1 MIEGMRKMRYISGI
15 CLCLL
20 LLAGCQEETAPVS
33 IEPPSQAR
41 SVPAISYAI
50 NQSGLQVTTN
60 SGEDWM
66 QVPVEVDELFRGEYQ
81 GSKTELIDQSY
92 SLSEGRLA
100 FIIGGM
106 GHTAVLS
113 STDQGRTWET
123 AELPDAI
130 EGVRLRIIGFT
141 SEQDGFVI
149 LSGGRT
155 MSAEGNQ
162 IYQTADGGRTWTLT
176 GSAPSERIVQSGTFV
191 SKDIGF
197 MTFGLTGP
205 AEYYRTTDGGANWG
219 AFEVELPGIYDEIF
233 TVMESAEFEGD
244 QLIMTMGQGSN
255 GDYYGGNVK
264 ATLVSDDYG
273 ATFDMT
279 GLIDPDDVMTE
290 EEEANWRENDSYY

>member
-1 MIEGMRKMRYISGI
+1 MRYILAI
-15 CLCLL
+15 CLCLV
-20 LLAGCQEETAPVS
+20 LLAGCQEEEAAPAI
-33 IEPPSQAR
+33 IEPPAQTQTG
-41 SVPAISYAI
+41 PAITYTIDQA
-50 NQSGLQVTTN
+50 GLQVTTN
-60 SGEDWM
+60 SGEDWAK
-66 QVPVEVDELFRGEYQ
+66 VPVEVDELFEGEYQ

-92 SLSEGRLA
+92 VLAEDRFA
-100 FIIGGM
+100 FIIGGFEQ
-106 GHTAVLS
+106 TAVLS
-113 STDQGRTWET
+113 STDQGKTWET
-123 AELPDAI
+123 TELPDAI

-155 MSAEGNQ
+155 MSTEGNQ
-162 IYQTADGGRTWTLT
+162 VYQTADGGRTWTLT
-176 GSAPSERIVQSGTFV
+176 GSAPSERIVQSGIFV

-197 MTFGLTGP
+197 MTFGLTGH

-219 AFEVELPGIYDEIF
+219 TFDVELPGIYSDVF
-233 TVMESAEFEGD
+233 TVMESAEYEGD

-264 ATLVSDDYG
+264 ATLVSDDNG
-273 ATFDMT
+273 ATFEMT